1 MKHFPR
7 LKPPIAALAA
17 AAVFLFSS
25 VPSSAE
31 EPDTDYGASAYSFLE
46 TLVTSYPARTNEEN
60 NNRSQA
66 VQDAGD
72 WIQSQ
77 LESFGYT
84 VGVQEYVH
92 PNYIGTNYYVTKPG
106 TSDQI
111 ICVGAHYD
119 SENTDGADDNASGV
133 GVLLELAQRF
143 ADVETP
149 CTIQFVFFD
158 GEENGGYVGS
168 CQYINFVLTEQEL
181 LDKILC
187 YINIDSVG
195 AGDRLYAYGGVYE
208 DDGTLT
214 QIWPYQLAMAAAE
227 VSGIP
232 LYTLPE
238 EVASHPDEDLAFRS
252 PTRITGSD
260 QHYFQT
266 NGIPYVYFEASLWY
280 DGSEDGGNDQT
291 RLTCHYQTANP
302 AFASTGGQIMHTEFD
317 DLDTLNQLLPGRLQ
331 ENMAHTS
338 QIISSMLMEITED
351 TPKDMADLP
360 YTPTEAMTESA
371 QTPESSSETD
381 ESGTDESEASSESDS
396 FEPQQSSSQ
405 SGTTATLQS
414 NHSLILMIFGF
425 AGAMILLLVGFIIY
439 STASGTRR
447 RRRRKRF
454 NRKKKKKKNRFE

>member
-1 MKHFPR
+1 MKHCLR
-7 LKPPIAALAA
+7 LHPPIAALAA
-17 AAVFLFSS
+17 AAICLFTS
-25 VPSSAE
+25 VPLPAAE
-31 EPDTDYGASAYSFLE
+31 IDTDYGTAAYSFLE
-46 TLVTSYPARTNEEN
+46 TLVSSYPERTNKE

-66 VQDAGD
+66 VLDAGL

-84 VGVQEYVH
+84 VGIQEYVH
-92 PNYIGTNYYVTKPG
+92 MNYTGTNYYVTKQG

-111 ICVGAHYD
+111 VCVGAHYD
-119 SENTDGADDNASGV
+119 SEQTDGADDNGSGV

-143 ADVETP
+143 AQVETP

-208 DDGTLT
+208 EDGSLS
-214 QIWPYQLAMAAAE
+214 QLWPYQLAMAAAE
-227 VSGIP
+227 VSGIS

-238 EVASHPDEDLAFRS
+238 EVASYPDEELSFRS

-260 QHYFQT
+260 HHYFRT

-280 DGSEDGGNDQT
+280 DGSDDGGNEET

-302 AFASTGGQIMHTEFD
+302 SFASTGGQIMHTEFD
-317 DLDTLNQLLPGRLQ
+317 DLETLSQLLPGRLQ

-338 QIISSMLMEITED
+338 QIISSMLMEITEN
-351 TPKDMADLP
+351 TPTDMAGLS
-360 YTPTEAMTESA
+360 YTPTEAMTEA
-371 QTPESSSETD
+371 IQEP
-381 ESGTDESEASSESDS
+381 EASVEPDETPADSYASD
-396 FEPQQSSSQ
+396 ENSSAEEQEAASQ
-405 SGTTATLQS
+405 SGTPAVLQS
-414 NHSLILMIFGF
+414 NHGLILIIFGF
-425 AGAMILLLVGFIIY
+425 AAAMIILLVGFIIY
-439 STASGTRR
+439 TTASATRR